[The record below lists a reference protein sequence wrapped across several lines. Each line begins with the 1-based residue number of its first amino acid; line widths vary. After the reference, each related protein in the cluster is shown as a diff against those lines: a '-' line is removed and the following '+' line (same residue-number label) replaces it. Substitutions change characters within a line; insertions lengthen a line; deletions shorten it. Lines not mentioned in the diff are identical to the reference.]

1 MNTLKAL
8 TFATPPAKQKSP
20 LALRRAKLIARLE
33 QQKLLAENPLHVR
46 VVQKWI
52 RQDNGEKALVELP
65 KRLQPWWRTDETGTI
80 YLKVRCG
87 ARAIEFERGKPAI
100 LVKDK
105 SKLAS
110 IIDTLIAAINAGELD
125 EHFDHTRSKRS
136 RLAPNRSSPLKDPS

>member
-1 MNTLKAL
+1 MKTLKTL
-8 TFATPPAKQKSP
+8 TFTAPPSEQSP
-20 LALRRAKLIARLE
+20 IALRRAKLVARLE

-52 RQDNGEKALVELP
+52 RQDNGEKALVEIP
-65 KRLQPWWRTDETGTI
+65 KRLQPWWRTDETGTT

-87 ARAIEFERGKPAI
+87 AKAIEFEKGKPAI

-110 IIDTLIAAINAGELD
+110 IIDTLITAINAGELD
-125 EHFDHTRSKRS
+125 EHFAGTRPMRS
-136 RLAPNRSSPLKDPS
+136 NLAPNRSPPLQEPA

>member
-1 MNTLKAL
+1 MKTLNAL
-8 TFATPPAKQKSP
+8 TFTAPPSEQQSP
-20 LALRRAKLIARLE
+20 IALRRAKLVARLE

-46 VVQKWI
+46 VVQRWI
-52 RQDNGEKALVELP
+52 RQDNGEKALVEIP
-65 KRLQPWWRTDETGTI
+65 KRLQPWWRTDETGTT

-87 ARAIEFERGKPAI
+87 AKAIEFETGKPAI

-136 RLAPNRSSPLKDPS
+136 KLSPNRSSPRKDPP